1 MTPRQL
7 EAHKT
12 GILAHATRLATQ
24 GIPFED
30 ARVGQVLDAAI
41 LLKEQGVTDE
51 ERDEV
56 YYAILQLYPQR
67 PQTV

>member
-7 EAHKT
+7 EAHTT
-12 GILAHATRLATQ
+12 GLLAHATRLAAQ
-24 GIPFED
+24 GVPFED
-30 ARVGQVLDAAI
+30 SRVMLVLDAAI
-41 LLKEQGVTDE
+41 LLKEQGVADE

-56 YYAILQLYPQR
+56 YDAILRLYPHR